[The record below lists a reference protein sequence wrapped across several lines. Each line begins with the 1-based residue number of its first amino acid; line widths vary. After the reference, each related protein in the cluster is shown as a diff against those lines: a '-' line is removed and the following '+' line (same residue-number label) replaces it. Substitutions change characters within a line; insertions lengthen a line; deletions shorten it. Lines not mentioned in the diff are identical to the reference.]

1 MGEGARAL
9 ESVPLVSM
17 GIDVGS
23 SGTQIAFSRLLMRG
37 SGEPLAMRRHA
48 AQRQTLYLS
57 PVSLTPFKNAHEIDA
72 DRLRAIIDR
81 GAARAREV
89 LVEHRARLDA
99 LGERVDADL
108 KAQDV
113 RLTMGGEPTFVS
125 IDDMESPEWNTAAV
139 GGAKRKLADDLIR
152 RLRTRFAPGG
162 LLHFGQGKWYPG
174 ESLPRWAFGLYW
186 RKDGVPIWNN
196 AELIAPVVGQR
207 PTRVEEAEQFA
218 LGTARR
224 LGIDTL
230 VPAHRL
236 DRETAGLVMFTVQP
250 ATRHA
255 YQSLFRDRR
264 IHKVYEAVAGHRPD
278 LTFPLV
284 RHSRLIESERFMAMQ
299 ETEGEPNAETRIE
312 RVAVDGPRALYRLH
326 PVTGQKHQLRA
337 HMNALGLPIEGDRI
351 YPVLQPDLSEGKT
364 PDYRDPLQ
372 LLARELSFVDPVTG
386 EARRFESTL
395 RLNWPAA
402 TSGR

>member
-1 MGEGARAL
+1 MSRPTRPALPTRDGVSASCVALPAGPWPTILDFLCERIPAVQRDDWASRMAAGEVVDAAGH
-9 ESVPLVSM
+9 PL
-17 GIDVGS
+17 DVAAPYRP
-23 SGTQIAFSRLLMRG
+23 QSRL
-37 SGEPLAMRRHA
+37 
-48 AQRQTLYLS
+48 YY
-57 PVSLTPFKNAHEIDA
+57 
-72 DRLRAIIDR
+72 
-81 GAARAREV
+81 
-89 LVEHRARLDA
+89 
-99 LGERVDADL
+99 
-108 KAQDV
+108 
-113 RLTMGGEPTFVS
+113 
-125 IDDMESPEWNTAAV
+125 W
-139 GGAKRKLADDLIR
+139 RKLAFEHLIPFEER
-152 RLRTRFAPGG
+152 IVHQDAHLVIADKPHFLPVTPKGRYVQQTLLVRL
-162 LLHFGQGKWYPG
+162 K
-174 ESLPRWAFGLYW
+174 
-186 RKDGVPIWNN
+186 
-196 AELIAPVVGQR
+196 
-207 PTRVEEAEQFA
+207 
-218 LGTARR
+218 RR

-402 TSGR
+402 TSDS